1 MLKLEPGAI
10 SQALSRASH
19 RTCSDYAGLF
29 AEKATAT
36 DGDASQAWDAL
47 AWIARASLAYDPR
60 PGQSFYGLDFLD
72 RFDDDLLRSA
82 ADTAKM
88 VGDQELI
95 ARCCDLYW
103 VRRSAKKRERAD
115 IEYARTALDAYV
127 KSALHLEDPSHWT
140 STVKR
145 LQRAFALARQLNLKS
160 ERQAIIKTVVEMLAR
175 HEGRDP
181 LFLSYQL
188 MQMLFDEEAGDP
200 LTSIAICDTAVA
212 GAEAEAAAKRNPDI
226 LRRARQYLELRM
238 RWMERAQLIDQIPAV
253 WEHIAKNC
261 ETSAGYCL
269 PDNLSVAA
277 HHQQNAVEAWRRARV
292 PKQRIDAAHQRLLD
306 LQQEAVKQFKPM
318 TATIDLSDVAK
329 AAVERV
335 EGRGFTEGLLGLL
348 SCTVP
353 PSEKHYREWVM
364 RDDLVAAR
372 LIPAVQLNS
381 QGKPIG
387 VRGAVTGEKDDA
399 TYSEIVS
406 RVRQS
411 QTFIARGAI
420 LPALHVFTA
429 TFPLRQEEVDVLMAD
444 SPIVATARRAV
455 LTRGIHAGFCGD
467 WMFVAHAIPPQL
479 EHIVR
484 ELFAARGIL
493 VSGLDSQG
501 IQREYD
507 LNTLLWLPEAEKV
520 FGADWLLDLRCAL
533 IHPFGANIR
542 NRMAHGLMDDAEFY
556 RLEVV
561 YLWWLAL
568 RLIMT
573 HTSFTR
579 DALKQTSGSSDVTA
593 APGAAAAAPTE
604 TAVATPNAQAEIEGD
619 KE

>member
-1 MLKLEPGAI
+1 MLKLEPDAI
-10 SQALSRASH
+10 LKVIGRAPH
-19 RTCSDYAGLF
+19 RTCRDYANLF
-29 AEKATAT
+29 AEQAKATE
-36 DGDASQAWDAL
+36 GEISESWDAL
-47 AWIARASLAYDPR
+47 AWIARTSLVYDPR
-60 PGQSFYGLDFLD
+60 PGQSFYGLEFLD
-72 RFDDDLLRSA
+72 KFDDELLRSA
-82 ADTAKM
+82 ADVAKL
-88 VGDQELI
+88 VADHEFI

-115 IEYARTALDAYV
+115 IEYARTALDAYTR
-127 KSALHLEDPSHWT
+127 SALHLEDPAHWT
-140 STVKR
+140 SAVKR

-160 ERQAIIKTVVEMLAR
+160 ERQALIDTATEMLGR
-175 HEGRDP
+175 HRGSDP

-188 MQMLFDEEAGDP
+188 MEMLLDEEAGDP
-200 LTSIAICDTAVA
+200 PTCIAICDTAAA
-212 GAEAEAAAKRNPDI
+212 GAEAEAAAAKNPDI

-238 RWMERAQLIDQIPAV
+238 RWMERAALQDQFPTV
-253 WEHIAKNC
+253 WERIATNC
-261 ETSAGYCL
+261 ETAASYCV

-277 HHQQNAVEAWRRARV
+277 HHQQAAVEAWRRARA
-292 PKQRIDAAHQRLLD
+292 PKERVDAAHQRLLD
-306 LQQEAVKQFKPM
+306 FQRDAVKQFKPI
-318 TATIDLSDVAK
+318 TATIDLSGIAK

-335 EGRGFTEGLLGLL
+335 EGKGFTEALLGLL

-353 PSEKHYREWVM
+353 PSEKDYREWVTKEEF
-364 RDDLVAAR
+364 VAAR
-372 LIPAVQLNS
+372 LFPAVQLSN

-411 QTFIARGAI
+411 QAFIARGAI
-420 LPALHVFTA
+420 LPALRVFTA
-429 TFPLRQEEVDVLMAD
+429 MFPLRQDEVDVLIAD
-444 SPIVATARRAV
+444 SPIVSTSRRAV
-455 LTRGIHAGFCGD
+455 LTRALHAGFVDD
-467 WMFVAHAIPPQL
+467 WMLVAHAVPPQL

-501 IQREYD
+501 LQREYD

-520 FGADWLLDLRCAL
+520 FGPDWLLDLRCAL

-568 RLIMT
+568 RLIMM

-579 DALKQTSGSSDVTA
+579 DALT
-593 APGAAAAAPTE
+593 
-604 TAVATPNAQAEIEGD
+604 VATPNTPGATEAATGEPSTDPEQTASTSEAGTDAD
-619 KE
+619 KR